1 MRENWVWQF
10 PAYNQFRTEDVGDQL
25 GKIEL
30 ELCEAKNAH
39 IEFISNPN
47 QDNKDALII
56 ELMDVI
62 HAVETALRSIDYRSS
77 ANLNIMK
84 TKVIKKNKD
93 RGYYDPTEF
102 DAFFDYDE
110 ERFG

>member
-10 PAYNQFRTEDVGDQL
+10 PAYNQFRTEDVADQI
-25 GKIEL
+25 GKIES
-30 ELCEAKNAH
+30 ELYEAKNAH

-47 QDNKDALII
+47 QANKDALIM
-56 ELMDVI
+56 ELMDVAN
-62 HAVETALRSIDYRSS
+62 AVETALRTIDYKTS

-102 DAFFDYDE
+102 DAFFDYGE
-110 ERFG
+110 ERVE